1 MGYFSN
7 AETWTVN
14 EGNVA
19 YSAVTTGDQG
29 VDRQLLYQL
38 NMCINKAN
46 KIDVIVSFLMTSG
59 VKLLIKQL
67 KRAVNRGARLR
78 ILTGNY
84 LGITQP
90 DALYLLRRELG
101 YDFQLRM
108 YNDSTRSFHPK
119 AYIFEFDNCRTIFVG
134 SSNISKSALTSGIEW
149 NYCLQEEKDP
159 DNYKIFCATFE
170 ELWCNHSLV
179 MDDDALHSYS
189 KAWHRPAVYKDM
201 QHQLYDDS
209 DDVTNV
215 RLLYEPRGA
224 QIEALYALN
233 NLRQDGGIKGIVQ
246 AATGIGKTFL
256 AAFDSQGFDRV
267 LFVAHRKEIL
277 EQAAKSFRCI
287 RPDKTAGFFMSE
299 YKENDTDFVFA
310 SVATLGQPEYLNSK
324 YFDKEDF
331 DYIVI
336 DEFHHA
342 VNKQYKNIIE
352 YFKPKFL
359 LGLTATPERMDG
371 RDIFALCDYNVPYE
385 INLAEGI
392 NKGMLAPFRYYGIY
406 DDTDYKK
413 IEYNQGH
420 YNIKSL
426 NAAYIANTRRT
437 DLIFMHYSKHKRKRA
452 LGFCCSREHA
462 EMMAKEF
469 CKRGVKA
476 ASVYSGSQG
485 RYAVDRE
492 KALMELKT
500 GILEVIFS
508 VDMFNEGVDVKSL
521 DLVMFLRPT
530 ESPVVFM
537 QQLGRGLRIDKGKQ
551 YLVVLDFIGNYVK
564 ADRIQK
570 YLSNDYLGNANKELK
585 NYDMVSQSIYPDDCQ
600 VDFDVKLIDM
610 FEALQKKKITKQKQ
624 IENEFNRICAEL
636 GGRHPTRIELF
647 NRMDREVYKMC
658 LSNSKINPFN
668 DYLAFLNGQQCLT
681 SDESRIYSS
690 AGRDLVAW
698 VEKTNMTKVYKM
710 PVLMSLLHDGEV
722 KAAVKMND
730 VLKSWKSFFAANRNW
745 RDLPSIGS
753 YQEFLQL
760 SDNWHIKKILE
771 MPIKYLQNSQA
782 TGIIKLVGG
791 SEDILLEFE
800 DRIKTIL
807 ALPGLY
813 EQLYDVLTY
822 RVQYYYW
829 QRYESKK

>member
-90 DALYLLRRELG
+90 EALYLLRRELG

>member
-38 NMCINKAN
+38 NMCINRAN

-90 DALYLLRRELG
+90 EALYLLRRELG
-101 YDFQLRM
+101 DDFQLRM

-179 MDDDALHSYS
+179 MDNDALHSYS

-492 KALMELKT
+492 KALMELKI

-508 VDMFNEGVDVKSL
+508 VDMFNEGVDVKSI
-521 DLVMFLRPT
+521 DLVMFLRPK

>member
-371 RDIFALCDYNVPYE
+371 RDILGVCDYNVPYE

-508 VDMFNEGVDVKSL
+508 VDMFNEGVDVKSI

>member
-29 VDRQLLYQL
+29 VNRQLLYQL

-90 DALYLLRRELG
+90 EALYLLRRELG
-101 YDFQLRM
+101 DDFQLRM

-149 NYCLQEEKDP
+149 NYCLREEKDP

-246 AATGIGKTFL
+246 AATGIDKTFL

-508 VDMFNEGVDVKSL
+508 VDMFNEGVDVKSI

-530 ESPVVFM
+530 ESPVVFL

-710 PVLMSLLHDGEV
+710 PVLMALLHDGEV

>member
-336 DEFHHA
+336 DEFHNA

-426 NAAYIANTRRT
+426 NSAYIANTRRT

-508 VDMFNEGVDVKSL
+508 VDMFNEGVDVKSI

>member
-90 DALYLLRRELG
+90 EALYLLRRELG

-492 KALMELKT
+492 KALMALKT

-508 VDMFNEGVDVKSL
+508 VDMFNEGVDVKSI

>member
-90 DALYLLRRELG
+90 EALYLLRRELG

-822 RVQYYYW
+822 RVQYSYW

>member
-1 MGYFSN
+1 MGYFSS

-90 DALYLLRRELG
+90 EALYLLRRELG

-310 SVATLGQPEYLNSK
+310 SIATLGQPEYLNSK

-508 VDMFNEGVDVKSL
+508 VDMFNEGVDVKSI

-829 QRYESKK
+829 QRYENKK

>member
-508 VDMFNEGVDVKSL
+508 VDMFNEGVDVKSI

-690 AGRDLVAW
+690 AVRDLVAW

>member
-1 MGYFSN
+1 
-7 AETWTVN
+7 
-14 EGNVA
+14 
-19 YSAVTTGDQG
+19 
-29 VDRQLLYQL
+29 
-38 NMCINKAN
+38 
-46 KIDVIVSFLMTSG
+46 
-59 VKLLIKQL
+59 
-67 KRAVNRGARLR
+67 
-78 ILTGNY
+78 
-84 LGITQP
+84 
-90 DALYLLRRELG
+90 
-101 YDFQLRM
+101 
-108 YNDSTRSFHPK
+108 
-119 AYIFEFDNCRTIFVG
+119 
-134 SSNISKSALTSGIEW
+134 
-149 NYCLQEEKDP
+149 
-159 DNYKIFCATFE
+159 
-170 ELWCNHSLV
+170 
-179 MDDDALHSYS
+179 
-189 KAWHRPAVYKDM
+189 
-201 QHQLYDDS
+201 
-209 DDVTNV
+209 
-215 RLLYEPRGA
+215 
-224 QIEALYALN
+224 
-233 NLRQDGGIKGIVQ
+233 
-246 AATGIGKTFL
+246 
-256 AAFDSQGFDRV
+256 
-267 LFVAHRKEIL
+267 
-277 EQAAKSFRCI
+277 
-287 RPDKTAGFFMSE
+287 MSE

-426 NAAYIANTRRT
+426 NSAYIANTRRT

-508 VDMFNEGVDVKSL
+508 VDMFNEGVDVKSI

>member
-59 VKLLIKQL
+59 VKLPIKQL

-90 DALYLLRRELG
+90 EALYLLRRELG
-101 YDFQLRM
+101 DDFQLRM

-256 AAFDSQGFDRV
+256 AAFDSQGVDRV

-462 EMMAKEF
+462 EMMAEEF

-508 VDMFNEGVDVKSL
+508 VDMFNEGVDVKSI

>member
-1 MGYFSN
+1 
-7 AETWTVN
+7 
-14 EGNVA
+14 
-19 YSAVTTGDQG
+19 
-29 VDRQLLYQL
+29 
-38 NMCINKAN
+38 
-46 KIDVIVSFLMTSG
+46 
-59 VKLLIKQL
+59 
-67 KRAVNRGARLR
+67 
-78 ILTGNY
+78 
-84 LGITQP
+84 
-90 DALYLLRRELG
+90 
-101 YDFQLRM
+101 
-108 YNDSTRSFHPK
+108 
-119 AYIFEFDNCRTIFVG
+119 
-134 SSNISKSALTSGIEW
+134 
-149 NYCLQEEKDP
+149 
-159 DNYKIFCATFE
+159 
-170 ELWCNHSLV
+170 
-179 MDDDALHSYS
+179 
-189 KAWHRPAVYKDM
+189 M

-508 VDMFNEGVDVKSL
+508 VDMFNEGVDVKSI

>member
-215 RLLYEPRGA
+215 RLLYEQRGA

-426 NAAYIANTRRT
+426 NSAYIANTRRT

>member
-426 NAAYIANTRRT
+426 NSAYIANTRRT

-508 VDMFNEGVDVKSL
+508 VDMFNEGVDVKSI

-730 VLKSWKSFFAANRNW
+730 VLKSWKIFFAANRNW

>member
-29 VDRQLLYQL
+29 VNRQLLYQL

-342 VNKQYKNIIE
+342 VNRQYKNIIE

>member
-90 DALYLLRRELG
+90 EALYLLRRELG

-209 DDVTNV
+209 DDVTND

-508 VDMFNEGVDVKSL
+508 VDMFNEGVDVKSI

-530 ESPVVFM
+530 ESPVVFL

-730 VLKSWKSFFAANRNW
+730 ALKSWKSFFAANRNW

-753 YQEFLQL
+753 YQEFWQL

>member
-90 DALYLLRRELG
+90 EALYLLRRELG
-101 YDFQLRM
+101 DDFQLRM

-530 ESPVVFM
+530 ESPVVFL

-710 PVLMSLLHDGEV
+710 PVLMALLHDGEV

>member
-67 KRAVNRGARLR
+67 KRAVNRGAILR

-90 DALYLLRRELG
+90 EALYLLRRELG

-508 VDMFNEGVDVKSL
+508 VDMFNEGVDVKSI

-530 ESPVVFM
+530 ESPVVFL

>member
-7 AETWTVN
+7 EETWTVN

-492 KALMELKT
+492 KALMDLKT

-690 AGRDLVAW
+690 AGRELVAW

>member
-647 NRMDREVYKMC
+647 NRMDREIYKMC

>member
-1 MGYFSN
+1 M
-7 AETWTVN
+7 
-14 EGNVA
+14 
-19 YSAVTTGDQG
+19 
-29 VDRQLLYQL
+29 R
-38 NMCINKAN
+38 
-46 KIDVIVSFLMTSG
+46 
-59 VKLLIKQL
+59 
-67 KRAVNRGARLR
+67 
-78 ILTGNY
+78 
-84 LGITQP
+84 
-90 DALYLLRRELG
+90 
-101 YDFQLRM
+101 
-108 YNDSTRSFHPK
+108 
-119 AYIFEFDNCRTIFVG
+119 
-134 SSNISKSALTSGIEW
+134 
-149 NYCLQEEKDP
+149 EEKDP

-359 LGLTATPERMDG
+359 LGLTTTPERMDG

-624 IENEFNRICAEL
+624 SENEVNRICAEL

>member
-426 NAAYIANTRRT
+426 NSAYIANTRRT

>member
-19 YSAVTTGDQG
+19 YSAVATGDKG
-29 VDRQLLYQL
+29 LDRQLLYQL
-38 NMCINKAN
+38 NMCIHKAN

-67 KRAVNRGARLR
+67 KRAIDRGARLR

-90 DALYLLRRELG
+90 EALYLLRQELG
-101 YDFQLRM
+101 DDFQLRM

-159 DNYKIFCATFE
+159 DNYKTFCATFE
-170 ELWCNHSLV
+170 ELWCNHSFV
-179 MDDDALHSYS
+179 MDDEALHHYS
-189 KAWHRPAVYKDM
+189 KTWHRPAVYKDM
-201 QHQLYDDS
+201 QRQLHDDS
-209 DDVTNV
+209 ADDTNV

-233 NLRQDGGIKGIVQ
+233 NLRQDGGTKGIVQ

-256 AAFDSQGFDRV
+256 AAFDSKEFDRV

-324 YFDKEDF
+324 YFGKEDF

-342 VNKQYKNIIE
+342 VNRQYKNIIE
-352 YFKPKFL
+352 YFQPKFL

-392 NKGMLAPFRYYGIY
+392 NKGLLAPFRYYGIY
-406 DDTDYKK
+406 DDTDYKN

-426 NAAYIANTRRT
+426 NAAYIANTQRT

-462 EMMAKEF
+462 EMMAEAF
-469 CKRGVKA
+469 CKRGVRA

-485 RYAVDRE
+485 QYAVDRE
-492 KALMELKT
+492 NALMELKEGT
-500 GILEVIFS
+500 LEVIFS

-530 ESPVVFM
+530 ESPVVFL
-537 QQLGRGLRIDKGKQ
+537 QQLGRGLRVDKGKQ

-570 YLSNDYLGNANKELK
+570 YLSNDYIGNSSKESANYSVEPKSL
-585 NYDMVSQSIYPDDCQ
+585 YPDDCH
-600 VDFDVKLIDM
+600 VDFDIKLIDM
-610 FEALQKKKITKQKQ
+610 FANLQKKKINKQRQ
-624 IENEFNRICAEL
+624 IEDEFKRICDEL

-647 NRMDREVYKMC
+647 NMMDREIYHIC
-658 LSNSKINPFN
+658 LSNNKISPFS
-668 DYLAFLNGQQCLT
+668 DYLSFLAGQQVLND
-681 SDESRIYSS
+681 DESRIFAS
-690 AGRDLVAW
+690 AGRELVAW
-698 VEKTNMTKVYKM
+698 AEKTNMTKVYKM
-710 PVLMSLLHDGEV
+710 PVLMSFLHNGKIKEYV
-722 KAAVKMND
+722 TMND
-730 VLKSWKSFFAANRNW
+730 VLGSWKSFFAANRNW

-753 YQEFLQL
+753 YQEYLQL
-760 SDNWHIKKILE
+760 TDKWHAKKIFD
-771 MPIKYLQNSQA
+771 MPIKYLKNSQSA
-782 TGIIKLVGG
+782 GIIKLDGG
-791 SEDILLEFE
+791 SKDVLLEFE
-800 DRIKTIL
+800 DMIKSVL

-813 EQLYDVLTY
+813 EQLYDVLSY

-829 QRYESKK
+829 QRYESRK

>member
-90 DALYLLRRELG
+90 EALYLLRRELG

-508 VDMFNEGVDVKSL
+508 VDMFNEGVDVKSI

>member
-90 DALYLLRRELG
+90 EALYLLRRELG

-492 KALMELKT
+492 KALMDLKT

-600 VDFDVKLIDM
+600 VDFDVKLINM
-610 FEALQKKKITKQKQ
+610 FETLQKKKITKQKQ
-624 IENEFNRICAEL
+624 IENEFNRIYAEL

-668 DYLAFLNGQQCLT
+668 DYLAFLNGRQCLT

-807 ALPGLY
+807 ALPGLC

>member
-29 VDRQLLYQL
+29 VNRQLLYQL

-90 DALYLLRRELG
+90 EALYLLRQELG
-101 YDFQLRM
+101 DDFQLRM

-624 IENEFNRICAEL
+624 SENEVNRICAEL

-829 QRYESKK
+829 QRYDSKK

>member
-29 VDRQLLYQL
+29 VNRQLLYQL

-59 VKLLIKQL
+59 VKLLIMQL

-90 DALYLLRRELG
+90 EALYLLRRELG
-101 YDFQLRM
+101 DDFQLRM

-508 VDMFNEGVDVKSL
+508 VDMFNEGVDVKSI

>member
-426 NAAYIANTRRT
+426 NSAYIANTRRT

-647 NRMDREVYKMC
+647 NRMYREVYKMC

-771 MPIKYLQNSQA
+771 MPIKYLQNSQV

>member
-19 YSAVTTGDQG
+19 YSAVTTGNQG

-426 NAAYIANTRRT
+426 NSAYIANTRRT

-508 VDMFNEGVDVKSL
+508 VDMFNEGVDVKSI

>member
-1 MGYFSN
+1 
-7 AETWTVN
+7 
-14 EGNVA
+14 
-19 YSAVTTGDQG
+19 
-29 VDRQLLYQL
+29 
-38 NMCINKAN
+38 
-46 KIDVIVSFLMTSG
+46 
-59 VKLLIKQL
+59 
-67 KRAVNRGARLR
+67 
-78 ILTGNY
+78 
-84 LGITQP
+84 
-90 DALYLLRRELG
+90 
-101 YDFQLRM
+101 M

-170 ELWCNHSLV
+170 ELLCNHSLV

-426 NAAYIANTRRT
+426 NSAYIANTRRT

-508 VDMFNEGVDVKSL
+508 VDMFNEGVDVKSI

>member
-29 VDRQLLYQL
+29 VNRQLLYQL

-508 VDMFNEGVDVKSL
+508 VDMFNEGVDVKSI

>member
-29 VDRQLLYQL
+29 GDRQLLYQL

-149 NYCLQEEKDP
+149 NYCLKEEKDP

-508 VDMFNEGVDVKSL
+508 VDMFNEGVDVKSI

-530 ESPVVFM
+530 ESPVVFL

>member
-7 AETWTVN
+7 TETWTVN
-14 EGNVA
+14 DGNVA
-19 YSAVTTGDQG
+19 YSAVTTGDKG
-29 VDRQLLYQL
+29 IDRQLLYQL
-38 NMCINKAN
+38 NMCIRKAN
-46 KIDVIVSFLMTSG
+46 RIDVIVSFLMTSG

-67 KRAVNRGARLR
+67 KKAVDRGASLR

-90 DALYLLRRELG
+90 EALYLLRQKLG
-101 YDFQLRM
+101 DAFQLRM

-149 NYCLQEEKDP
+149 NYCLQEEKDTE
-159 DNYKIFCATFE
+159 NYQKFCAAFE
-170 ELWCNHSLV
+170 ELWCNHSLI
-179 MDDDALHSYS
+179 MDDEALHSYS
-189 KAWHRPAVYKDM
+189 KTWHRPAVYKDM
-201 QHQLYDDS
+201 QRQLNDDT
-209 DDVTNV
+209 DDDTNV
-215 RLLYEPRGA
+215 RFLYEPRGA

-233 NLRQDGGIKGIVQ
+233 NFRQDGGTKGIVQ

-256 AAFDSQGFDRV
+256 AAFDSKEFDRV

-287 RPDKTAGFFMSE
+287 RPDKTTGYFMSE
-299 YKENDTDFVFA
+299 YKETDTDFVFA
-310 SVATLGQPEYLNSK
+310 SVATLGQAEYLNDR
-324 YFDKEDF
+324 YFGQNDF

-342 VNKQYKNIIE
+342 VNKQYKNIID

-392 NKGMLAPFRYYGIY
+392 NKGMLVPFRYYGVY
-406 DDTDYKK
+406 DDTNYKDV
-413 IEYNQGH
+413 EYTQGH
-420 YNIKSL
+420 YKIQSL
-426 NAAYIANTRRT
+426 NLAYISNSKRT
-437 DLIFMHYSKHKRKRA
+437 DLIFMHYSKHKRKQA

-462 EMMAKEF
+462 EMMAEAF
-469 CKRGVKA
+469 CKRGAKA
-476 ASVYSGSQG
+476 AAVYSGIQG
-485 RYAVDRE
+485 PYSVDRE
-492 KALMELKT
+492 KALMELKM
-500 GILEVIFS
+500 GALEVIFS

-530 ESPVVFM
+530 ESPVVFL

-570 YLSNDYLGNANKELK
+570 YLSSEYIGNSDLSSIGYHVAH
-585 NYDMVSQSIYPDDCQ
+585 QSIYPDDCQ
-600 VDFDVKLIDM
+600 VDFDIKLIDM
-610 FEALQKKKITKQKQ
+610 FAALQKKKINKQRQ
-624 IENEFNRICAEL
+624 IEDEFKRICDEL
-636 GGRHPTRIELF
+636 AGRHPTRIELF
-647 NRMDREVYKMC
+647 NMMDREIYQVC
-658 LSNSKINPFN
+658 LSNNKISPFS
-668 DYLAFLNGQQCLT
+668 DYLAFLAGQQALD
-681 SDESRIYSS
+681 SDERKIFSC
-690 AGRDLVAW
+690 AGRELVAW

-710 PVLMSLLHDGEV
+710 PVLMSFLQDGKIKPFV
-722 KAAVKMND
+722 TLND
-730 VLKSWKSFFAANRNW
+730 VLKSWKSFFAVNRNW

-753 YQEFLQL
+753 YQKFLQL
-760 SDNWHIKKILE
+760 TDKWHIRKIMD
-771 MPIKYLQNSQA
+771 MPVKYLKNNQA
-782 TGIIKLVGG
+782 VGIIRLDG
-791 SEDILLEFE
+791 SSDDILLEFE
-800 DRIKTIL
+800 DRIKNVI

-813 EQLYDVLTY
+813 EQLYDVLSY

-829 QRYESKK
+829 QRYESRK